1 MSKEL
6 TDLQGTYSE
15 LWRTQKKGVPQ
26 ENIDPPLE
34 SQEVLRV
41 GAYVRL
47 SPTGEEREEGSLVS
61 HPQRI
66 QEFIEWKNKQVER
79 KWGEISEWYVDK
91 DQSGKDLNRPNFQKL
106 CRDIKAGLIDVVI
119 VTELSRLSRRVKDFC
134 HIWDFLKEHNVK
146 FMSLKENFD
155 TSTPM
160 GELMLIQAI
169 SFAQFERETIVGR
182 IKNGARARAERG
194 LAGGGLPLGFDLVPG
209 KPNHRQVNEDER
221 ALVQFIFKK
230 MLELKRI
237 NKLSTYLNE
246 NGYQTKRYVTQAGK
260 QKGGHR
266 WVVSSLHTLLTNRAY
281 IGQREFNKKN
291 RTKEQSSLKSEDRYF
306 FTDAQWPAIVDE
318 KDFFDVQRLLEYN
331 KKKSRKYTYHYR
343 LTGLVK
349 CVECGA
355 SLIGKSATGRKMKYF
370 YYGHKRLVTTTGNEH
385 LKKCY
390 IENIPAPQLEELVL
404 ERLKYLAQDQDLL
417 ASLVKESHAS
427 SCKEYNSLKSLIQSA
442 ENQRKKAARQLER
455 VLESIIDCSDK
466 TTRQLLQKKVPDLEA
481 KRLAF
486 EKQVQELRSQLKGK
500 ESDQN
505 TVSLSAAFTLL
516 KNFRK
521 NIDKQPLATQ
531 CQILEHIIKEIVVYQ
546 DKVVLKLYG
555 ASNWEV
561 DSTPDGFQ
569 KGTQSL
575 SQGKNLSKAQK
586 CPQVESLKNKDY
598 GLVVTGSNQ
607 IQFGED
613 ECKRT
618 FDEAPKSLSSLSK
631 PRPGGCLGINSEV
644 T

>member
-1 MSKEL
+1 M
-6 TDLQGTYSE
+6 
-15 LWRTQKKGVPQ
+15 
-26 ENIDPPLE
+26 
-34 SQEVLRV
+34 
-41 GAYVRL
+41 
-47 SPTGEEREEGSLVS
+47 
-61 HPQRI
+61 
-66 QEFIEWKNKQVER
+66 
-79 KWGEISEWYVDK
+79 
-91 DQSGKDLNRPNFQKL
+91 
-106 CRDIKAGLIDVVI
+106 VI

-355 SLIGKSATGRKMKYF
+355 SLIGKSASGRKMKYF
-370 YYGHKRLVTTTGNEH
+370 YYGHKRLGYNHRERTFEKMFYREYPCAPTRRACAREI
-385 LKKCY
+385 K
-390 IENIPAPQLEELVL
+390 IPRSRPGSIGVP
-404 ERLKYLAQDQDLL
+404 
-417 ASLVKESHAS
+417 S
-427 SCKEYNSLKSLIQSA
+427 
-442 ENQRKKAARQLER
+442 ER
-455 VLESIIDCSDK
+455 V
-466 TTRQLLQKKVPDLEA
+466 P
-481 KRLAF
+481 
-486 EKQVQELRSQLKGK
+486 
-500 ESDQN
+500 
-505 TVSLSAAFTLL
+505 
-516 KNFRK
+516 
-521 NIDKQPLATQ
+521 
-531 CQILEHIIKEIVVYQ
+531 CQ
-546 DKVVLKLYG
+546 
-555 ASNWEV
+555 
-561 DSTPDGFQ
+561 
-569 KGTQSL
+569 
-575 SQGKNLSKAQK
+575 
-586 CPQVESLKNKDY
+586 
-598 GLVVTGSNQ
+598 
-607 IQFGED
+607 
-613 ECKRT
+613 
-618 FDEAPKSLSSLSK
+618 
-631 PRPGGCLGINSEV
+631 
-644 T
+644 